1 MPRQASKHSESGYMH
16 LIVQGIGRQ
25 IMFEEAADYQRFLSS
40 LERFCGETEVK
51 ICAYCLME
59 NHVHLLVCDP
69 KGHTPLMMKK
79 LGVSFSQYFNRKYDR
94 SGHLLQ
100 DRYKSE
106 AIENNTYLLV
116 VFRYILNNPRKAG
129 ICEAQNYPWSSYA
142 HYDRPP
148 AFMELSLV
156 RSLLGGQAHYEAF
169 ISAVNEDLCMEYDG
183 SRHDDSWGLDVICT
197 RLGVNSGTALQR
209 YERRERNEALSKLKG
224 EGVTVR
230 VD

>member
-1 MPRQASKHSESGYMH
+1 MH
-16 LIVQGIGRQ
+16 LIVRGIGRQ
-25 IMFEEAADYQRFLSS
+25 ILFEETADYQRFLSL
-40 LERFCGETEVK
+40 LERFCRETEVK

-69 KGHTPLMMKK
+69 KGHTPLMMKM
-79 LGVSFSQYFNRKYDR
+79 LGESYSKYFNRKYDR

-106 AIENNTYLLV
+106 AIGNNTYLLV

-129 ICEAQNYPWSSYA
+129 ICEARNYPWSSYA

-156 RSLLGGQAHYEAF
+156 RSLLGGQAQYEAF
-169 ISAVNEDLCMEYDG
+169 INAVNEDLCMEYDVP
-183 SRHDDSWGLDVICT
+183 RHDDSWALDVIRK
-197 RLGVNSGTALQR
+197 RLGVNSGTALQE
-209 YERRERNEALSKLKG
+209 YERRERNETLRKLKG
-224 EGVTVR
+224 ERPTVR
-230 VD
+230 